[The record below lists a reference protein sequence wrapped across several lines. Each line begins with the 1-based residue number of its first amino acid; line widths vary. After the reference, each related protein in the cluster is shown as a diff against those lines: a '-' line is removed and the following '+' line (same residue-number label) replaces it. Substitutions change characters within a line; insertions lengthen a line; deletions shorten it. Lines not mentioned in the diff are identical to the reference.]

1 MQLVCFNSLAG
12 TPKVAQQ
19 VTYRFA
25 RNRSHSKLR
34 TGTFCLDFLASFGA
48 FKMHCNAWSRNSFET
63 PACTK
68 FEGWISISE
77 SIHKTNQTGHTNFE
91 SSQLWGFCPG
101 FCVWGFKVVALRKM
115 GNIGKMGNMFDQTRP
130 LHSPNND
137 QHVNMLF
144 LKLPRLPSRLHRLKP
159 RQFGRRQIHSPNR
172 CKGPISTSFR
182 HFQKGTE
189 LKELEGSAQTIPFG
203 QAQEGTAVRGS
214 AHSLAC
220 VEETMDRIARNLQ
233 PISTAIGSLVH
244 TSHARISLSQISDHI
259 FDTLPRVAW
268 NQSTSFYS
276 T

>member
-1 MQLVCFNSLAG
+1 
-12 TPKVAQQ
+12 
-19 VTYRFA
+19 
-25 RNRSHSKLR
+25 
-34 TGTFCLDFLASFGA
+34 
-48 FKMHCNAWSRNSFET
+48 
-63 PACTK
+63 
-68 FEGWISISE
+68 
-77 SIHKTNQTGHTNFE
+77 
-91 SSQLWGFCPG
+91 
-101 FCVWGFKVVALRKM
+101 M

-220 VEETMDRIARNLQ
+220 VEETMDRRPRNLQ
-233 PISTAIGSLVH
+233 PNGLLDLHLHRGYRSCSFITLLLHAIGWREKRRKV
-244 TSHARISLSQISDHI
+244 
-259 FDTLPRVAW
+259 
-268 NQSTSFYS
+268 
-276 T
+276 